1 MSLPKICTCQT
12 VPAADCP
19 FHHQDAC
26 GSLAAMPCASVEFRL
41 LNKTDTIDPN
51 DEFLTDD
58 CQTWARVGDEALK
71 FMIGKPYS
79 ATFFQPMRRKTYPT
93 NDKLTHGGQTDEH

>member
-1 MSLPKICTCQT
+1 MTHDDKCEKKRLNWPGCNCDTRT
-12 VPAADCP
+12 
-19 FHHQDAC
+19 DAKEKPLSPSDATAC
-26 GSLAAMPCASVEFRL
+26 SSVEFRL
-41 LNKTDTIDPN
+41 LNRADIIDPN

-79 ATFFQPMRRKTYPT
+79 VTFFQPMRRKTYPT
-93 NDKLTHGGQTDEH
+93 NSELSQP

>member
-1 MSLPKICTCQT
+1 
-12 VPAADCP
+12 
-19 FHHQDAC
+19 
-26 GSLAAMPCASVEFRL
+26 MPCASVEFRL

-93 NDKLTHGGQTDEH
+93 NGMDEGLRSSASETTTKPL

>member
-1 MSLPKICTCQT
+1 
-12 VPAADCP
+12 
-19 FHHQDAC
+19 
-26 GSLAAMPCASVEFRL
+26 MPCASVEFRL

-93 NDKLTHGGQTDEH
+93 NDKAEALSLSEVDPPAAGSATVAQDSRI

>member
-1 MSLPKICTCQT
+1 MNQNQT
-12 VPAADCP
+12 ESKPPSVEQPADEGLDETVC
-19 FHHQDAC
+19 
-26 GSLAAMPCASVEFRL
+26 SSVEFRL
-41 LNKTDTIDPN
+41 LNQTDVIDPS

-93 NDKLTHGGQTDEH
+93 NVTAQTPPDSGTKNL